1 MGRKNLPSEDKEL
14 SKLISQYEAAKTENR
29 QEYLDGDQ
37 LADMADWYASEQKFD
52 EAQEVIDYGLHLHP
66 GNTDLMIEQAYL
78 YLDTRKISQA
88 QEVADS
94 ITEEY
99 NTEVK
104 MLKAELLLNEG
115 QLEAVK
121 EILSTVEEPDE
132 LETITNIVYLYLDMG
147 YPESAKEWLDRGK
160 DEYSE
165 DEDFIAVMAD
175 YLTMSNQL
183 DEAATYYDRLI
194 DIDPYNPS
202 YWVGLAKCRFAGEEC
217 EKAIEACDFAL
228 AADDTY
234 GEAYS
239 YRAHSYFYLNN
250 LDAAIADYEKAIQ
263 FKSIPPEMGN
273 MFMGMAH
280 ANKERWEEANA
291 CYQKVIQIFIDK
303 DDDNSPLLVDT
314 YTNAAIAAAGLKNF
328 EAAHQLCEKA
338 KAIRPTE
345 SVVYLTEGKIYLDE
359 KSALKAF
366 DCFKQA
372 LENDPGAEMWYLI
385 AESYSEAEM
394 LFEAKTCYEEAYKID
409 PTYADVPEKL
419 SILSLMH
426 NEIDNFFK
434 YNSECAYPI
443 SEDVIKDLLSKP
455 NHTEEGK
462 RMLREVWERM
472 KEEKENKNQIN

>member
-37 LADMADWYASEQKFD
+37 LADMADWYAAEQKFD

-78 YLDTRKISQA
+78 YLDTRKISHA

-115 QLEAVK
+115 ELEAAK
-121 EILSTVEEPDE
+121 EMLSTVEEPDE

-147 YPESAKEWLDRGK
+147 YPEAAKEWLNRGK
-160 DEYSE
+160 NEYSK
-165 DEDFIAVMAD
+165 DEDFIAVTAD

-183 DEAATYYDRLI
+183 DTAATYYDRLI

-202 YWVGLAKCRFAGEEC
+202 YWVGLAKCRFAGEDC

-280 ANKERWEEANA
+280 ANKKRWEEANA

-328 EAAHQLCEKA
+328 EMAHQLCEKA

-372 LENDPGAEMWYLI
+372 LDNDPSAEMWYLI
-385 AESYSEAEM
+385 AEAYSESEM
-394 LFEAKTCYEEAYKID
+394 LFEAKTCYEKAYKID
-409 PTYADVPEKL
+409 PTYADIPEKL

-426 NEIDNFFK
+426 NKIDDFFK

-443 SEDVIKDLLSKP
+443 SEDAIKDLLSKP

-472 KEEKENKNQIN
+472 KEENKNQNN